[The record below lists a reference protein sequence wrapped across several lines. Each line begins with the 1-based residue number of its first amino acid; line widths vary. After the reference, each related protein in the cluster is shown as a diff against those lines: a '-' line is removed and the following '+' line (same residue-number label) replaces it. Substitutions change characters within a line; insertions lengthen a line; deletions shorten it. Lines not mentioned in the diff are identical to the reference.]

1 MRTSSDCFACFMEQ
15 AARGARLVAPYDVA
29 LREKL
34 VRQMAELLAG
44 ADLDRPPPDLAAE
57 YYPKL
62 TEAFGG
68 KDLFARHKDAANA
81 RVLELLPSLE
91 AVVRESDDPLRA
103 ALGLSLVGN
112 YIDVGVGTEY
122 DWEHALEAEKHAEW
136 GEEAYPVFRERIRPG
151 AHVLIMGDNAGEIGL
166 DTLLVKALSEL
177 GAEVTYAV
185 RERPVLNDATMADA
199 KLVGMTRLCRV
210 VSSGSDAPGAV
221 LGRLNAETRRLMDR
235 ADVLL
240 SKGQGNFESLE
251 GRVDNVFFALK
262 AKCRVVAAALNVEQ
276 GASVFVH
283 HE

>member
-1 MRTSSDCFACFMEQ
+1 MRTSSDCFACFMEG
-15 AARGARLVAPYDVA
+15 AARVARRVAPHDDALGERLV
-29 LREKL
+29 R
-34 VRQMAELLAG
+34 RMAELLAR

-57 YYPKL
+57 FYPEL
-62 TEAFGG
+62 TDPLGIV
-68 KDLFARHKDAANA
+68 DLFADHKDEANA
-81 RVLELLPSLE
+81 RVLELLPGLE
-91 AVVRESDDPLRA
+91 QTVRQASDPLRA

-112 YIDVGVGTEY
+112 YIDAGVSMEF
-122 DWEHALEAEKHAEW
+122 DWEHALEAEKHAAW

-151 AHVLIMGDNAGEIGL
+151 AQVLIMGDNAGEIGL
-166 DTLLVKALSEL
+166 DTLLVKVLSEM

-185 RERPVLNDATMADA
+185 RDKPVLNDATLADA
-199 KLVGMTRLCRV
+199 ELVGMTRLCRV

-221 LGRLNAETRRLMDR
+221 LGRLNAETLRLMGR

-251 GRVDNVFFALK
+251 GRLNNVFFALK